1 MATSRPDTTLNLT
14 TLEIPEQEY
23 AGRIASL
30 QAQLEAHGFDGY
42 CVFGPTRV
50 SYLTG
55 FFYAATERPIA
66 LVVPRE
72 GNVGLLI
79 PRLEV
84 DHVAKQ
90 CPNLQHVVTYPEYP
104 GGGSGKHPLSFLLEL
119 LGVLGLR
126 PGNLAT
132 DHDGYENR
140 WGYRGPKLSALLGQD
155 VSERLEF
162 VDDLRMVKSEVEI
175 ALIEEACRWGDHA
188 HHLLQQSIRVGGSEL
203 VISHEASLQATR
215 DLLAELG
222 ARYVPKAR
230 EGMPAQAMFI
240 AGGNTANPHGLH
252 EQRGVRAGDVLVTGA
267 FALVGG
273 YESELERT
281 MIVGDPDATFV
292 RYFDA
297 MVAAQDAAFA
307 ALRPGRRCCDVERDV
322 SDFIRDELGMSDLTR
337 HHTGHAF
344 GLEGHEHPFLDLDD
358 ETLIE
363 PGMIFSLEPGLYVPG
378 LAGFRHSD
386 TVLVTDSG
394 CRNLCRY
401 PRDLASLVVAA

>member
-1 MATSRPDTTLNLT
+1 MDTTQQESPLKLT
-14 TLEIPEQEY
+14 KLEISEAEY
-23 AGRIASL
+23 SGRVASL
-30 QAQLEAHGFDGY
+30 QAGLEAHGFDGY
-42 CVFGPTRV
+42 CAFGPTRV

-55 FFYAATERPIA
+55 FFYAATERPIV

-72 GNVGLLI
+72 GKAGLLI
-79 PRLEV
+79 PKLEV

-104 GGGSGKHPLSFLLEL
+104 GGGSGKHPLRFLLEL
-119 LGVLGLR
+119 LDLLGL
-126 PGNLAT
+126 GQGTLAV

-140 WGYRGPKLSALLGQD
+140 WGYRGPKLSGLLGRV
-155 VSERLEF
+155 VSERLEL
-162 VDDLRMVKSEVEI
+162 VDDLRMVKSEAEI
-175 ALIEEACRWGDHA
+175 ALIEEACYWGDHA
-188 HHLLQQSIRVGGSEL
+188 HHLMQQRIHVGSSEL
-203 VISHEASLQATR
+203 IISHEASLQATR
-215 DLLAELG
+215 DMLTELG
-222 ARYVPKAR
+222 TRYVPKAR
-230 EGMPAQAMFI
+230 EGMPAQAMLI

-252 EQRGVRAGDVLVTGA
+252 EQRGVQEGDVLVTGA

-281 MIVGDPDATFV
+281 MILGEPDDTFTL
-292 RYFDA
+292 YFEA

-307 ALRPGRRCCDVERDV
+307 ALRPGRRCSDVERDV
-322 SDFIRDELGMSDLTR
+322 SEFIRKTLGMAELTR

-358 ETLIE
+358 ETVIQ

-386 TVLVTDSG
+386 TVLVTDTG

-401 PRDLASLVVAA
+401 PRDLASLVVAT